1 MVFVEIMIGLVVP
14 ILFMLSVVPINSV
27 LRYVT
32 YDRVDIRKIM
42 PKLLPFISFKVGEKH
57 NYWSAID
64 TFYFEIKDDYRRTYE
79 DMEKRK
85 WFHLCDTTKSTVII
99 FLILAFNFLLA
110 WSVFVN
116 GSLVDEFGPESC
128 RELTNVQRER
138 AVCISLGNRSI
149 VNCSTPE
156 SATIGGPFLCFQF
169 LRFSE
174 QMDIFQSLTSAV
186 VLYFI
191 TQKFI
196 AIVLEIIRFFYL
208 FHKSWIWAALVVLS
222 GVAVIGGDVA
232 LIMAALFRF
241 TTSFDL
247 GQIFELLIIG
257 MDIILVG
264 VLLLISTPLE
274 LVPVNWK
281 PYTSVEQGLDE
292 EELAAESRET
302 LLSRDSSSAEEG
314 CLIDGGEEPT
324 DKSEKQILKEVEE
337 EPENAKDEPEKEEEE
352 EEPKE
357 EVLHREEE
365 NEMMDKRE
373 ENHLTKRNGF
383 KVQPSAA
390 APASQGKTPTEMSV
404 SHLEFADTDS
414 ITSDD

>member
-1 MVFVEIMIGLVVP
+1 M
-14 ILFMLSVVPINSV
+14 
-27 LRYVT
+27 
-32 YDRVDIRKIM
+32 
-42 PKLLPFISFKVGEKH
+42 
-57 NYWSAID
+57 
-64 TFYFEIKDDYRRTYE
+64 
-79 DMEKRK
+79 
-85 WFHLCDTTKSTVII
+85 
-99 FLILAFNFLLA
+99 FNFLLY
-110 WSVFVN
+110 
-116 GSLVDEFGPESC
+116 
-128 RELTNVQRER
+128 
-138 AVCISLGNRSI
+138 SI
-149 VNCSTPE
+149 
-156 SATIGGPFLCFQF
+156 FL
-169 LRFSE
+169 
-174 QMDIFQSLTSAV
+174 A
-186 VLYFI
+186 
-191 TQKFI
+191 
-196 AIVLEIIRFFYL
+196 FFYL

-281 PYTSVEQGLDE
+281 PYSSVEQGLD

-314 CLIDGGEEPT
+314 YSIGGGEEPT
-324 DKSEKQILKEVEE
+324 DKSEKQIPKEVDKE
-337 EPENAKDEPEKEEEE
+337 EPENAKDEPEKEE
-352 EEPKE
+352 PKE
-357 EVLHREEE
+357 EELHKEEE

-390 APASQGKTPTEMSV
+390 KPASQEKTPTEMNV
-404 SHLEFADTDS
+404 IHLEFADTDS